1 MSVRT
6 SFQRIIDDG
15 DTAGS
20 SWPSRVWSKRARRLS
35 GGDLSARGDAQA
47 GRNGSRRAKRALL
60 KRIIASLN
68 FAIACEEP
76 NRARRVCLPE
86 RRRPVFEPLE
96 PRLLLSGTTLFST
109 AALDSYSIKPPA
121 LMMPLTAGTAGTQS
135 ITPQTSNFGTAK
147 SSDSLPILVD
157 PTAVP
162 EGNQRDYYLPRNRS
176 RA

>member
-1 MSVRT
+1 M
-6 SFQRIIDDG
+6 
-15 DTAGS
+15 
-20 SWPSRVWSKRARRLS
+20 
-35 GGDLSARGDAQA
+35 
-47 GRNGSRRAKRALL
+47 
-60 KRIIASLN
+60 IASLN